1 MEDKKVETSSTEDVK
16 TTDKGQTKSE
26 EVELTDEQWELA
38 FKHPR
43 FKDLTTKAKELEK
56 LKADQAKAEE
66 DKLKE
71 KEAFKELADKYQAE
85 NESLKQ
91 QIANQTKRQ
100 AVISQAVAQGVRKEA
115 LDDVVRLVDLN
126 TIQLDAEGNIANAN
140 QIVTELLTAKPYLLA
155 EPDKKNIGTPNTA
168 DTGSKA
174 QFWKWSEIERQS
186 RDNKWYTEHKEEI
199 EKAKKEGRINYNE

>member
-1 MEDKKVETSSTEDVK
+1 MEDKKEETPSTEDVK
-16 TTDKGQTKSE
+16 KPKGQSKSE

-43 FKDLTTKAKELEK
+43 FKDLTAKAKELEK

-91 QIANQTKRQ
+91 QIVNQTKRQ

-115 LDDVVRLVDLN
+115 LEDVVRLVDLN
-126 TIQLDAEGNIANAN
+126 TIELDAEGNVANAN
-140 QIVTELLTAKPYLLA
+140 TVVSELLTAKPYLLA
-155 EPDKKNIGTPNTA
+155 EPDKKNIGTPTTA

-199 EKAKKEGRINYNE
+199 DKAKKEGRINYNE